1 MKETVGELI
10 RRRRLELGLSQR
22 ELATEGV
29 CYAYISWLES
39 NERRASVSALRK
51 IAPML
56 GVSVHWLETGEADPA
71 EALARLVLEHRGRA
85 LPTAALRLARRVLGE
100 AGAAA

>member
-1 MKETVGELI
+1 
-10 RRRRLELGLSQR
+10 
-22 ELATEGV
+22 
-29 CYAYISWLES
+29 
-39 NERRASVSALRK
+39 
-51 IAPML
+51 ML